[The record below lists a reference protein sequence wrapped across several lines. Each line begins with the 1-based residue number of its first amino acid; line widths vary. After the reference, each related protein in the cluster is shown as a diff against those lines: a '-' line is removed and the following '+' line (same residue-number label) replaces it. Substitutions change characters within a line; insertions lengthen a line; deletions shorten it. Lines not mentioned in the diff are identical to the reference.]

1 MFIAQIKAS
10 IHHALSCAWSGSV
23 CRSTVRCSLGGCLKV
38 QKSVVILSRG
48 PAEEMP

>member
-23 CRSTVRCSLGGCLKV
+23 CRCSLGGCRKV